1 MTANEKAL
9 NEPPP
14 EQARESQPSR
24 LAPHLVRLGEG
35 DWSLWRWMALRGAG
49 FPIKEAFR
57 LAASGCGALADRL
70 IEAEDEAELAWES
83 AQEALGREIDASA
96 GEARAALV
104 KAMKQLKKGRVASN
118 LHELGSA
125 EKPMKDFAAA
135 FDQVENAWNEYNQ
148 SFAQSIEA
156 ISKEIVDLTR
166 TNMFA
171 KQPSGRTV
179 AHSVPPSSP
188 CREASRMRRRAAQNN
203 ANMRSSLPVTCSA
216 TAPRMTRSGFSAPS
230 GGPGLTPKRNGSNAR
245 YGPQLLK
252 SRNVYYEVW
261 CIEAVI
267 EALAKQEAFRPFF
280 SPRLAPSVHLR
291 GETLF
296 VPFNGPIQLSP
307 KELSAL
313 ELCDG
318 DRSAKEIAEQLIKA
332 AVFNDPV
339 EARMLLEEMN
349 ARNWII
355 WTPGVPSGSHPEQSL
370 LAMIE
375 QFDEGGPRESASGIF
390 SEIDEARR
398 SVARAS
404 GNAEKLDEALGELE
418 AVFTRLTNAEASRL
432 EGQMYAGRTL
442 VYEDCRRDVEVN
454 VGRGIIES
462 LAPPLSLLLTSARW
476 LTCQVADYCRD
487 AFDSIY
493 ATLAAKNASTTVNA
507 FEFWVHAERFLNAK
521 SPTLTERF
529 QAALQQKWAE
539 ILVIPEGETSV
550 NLSSEELREP
560 VLRSFGTQSPG
571 WSSARYHSPDI
582 LIAAKSVEAISRG
595 EYQIVLGELHAAY
608 NTLGWA
614 FFLEQHPRPKEL
626 IEAVNLDIPA
636 PRLMPQAPKY
646 WKELTGR
653 GHNIL
658 VSPKDISL
666 VFANDSPGM
675 PNTTHLTIGSL
686 VIEKRDQQLIVR
698 SRDNLFSFD
707 IIDAFGEALGG
718 KVIDSFKVF
727 PDNRH
732 RPRVSIDRLV
742 ICREAWSFSPDEM
755 EFAFESVE
763 ANRFLEA
770 RRWARLHGIPR
781 LAYFK
786 SPVEIKPC
794 FIDFDSP
801 IYVNI
806 FSKIIRRT
814 ADSSANGERTSPA
827 ITMTEMLPGP
837 QELWLLDSEGQTYT
851 SEFRIVAVNN
861 AS

>member
-1 MTANEKAL
+1 
-9 NEPPP
+9 
-14 EQARESQPSR
+14 
-24 LAPHLVRLGEG
+24 
-35 DWSLWRWMALRGAG
+35 MALRGAG

-70 IEAEDEAELAWES
+70 IEAEDEAELAWEA
-83 AQEALGREIDASA
+83 AQEALGRQIDAST
-96 GEARAALV
+96 GEARAALA
-104 KAMKQLKKGRVASN
+104 KAMKQLKKGRVAGN
-118 LHELGSA
+118 LHEFGSA
-125 EKPMKDFAAA
+125 EKPMRDFATI
-135 FDQVENAWNEYNQ
+135 FDQVENAWDEYNR

-166 TNMFA
+166 TDRF
-171 KQPSGRTV
+171 
-179 AHSVPPSSP
+179 
-188 CREASRMRRRAAQNN
+188 REATIWQNRNAFRTAIEPLSRCQ
-203 ANMRSSLPVTCSA
+203 
-216 TAPRMTRSGFSAPS
+216 
-230 GGPGLTPKRNGSNAR
+230 SNAATRGSKQRQHEELVASYLQRYCAKNDTIGFFGPVGWARVNPETKWIDVR

-280 SPRLAPSVHLR
+280 SPHLAPSVHLL

-296 VPFNGPIQLSP
+296 VPFKGPIQLSP

-318 DRSAKEIAEQLIKA
+318 NRSAKEIAEQLIKA
-332 AVFNDPV
+332 AGFKDTV
-339 EARMLLEEMN
+339 EACLLLEEMN

-370 LAMIE
+370 LAIIE

-390 SEIDEARR
+390 SEIDEARQG
-398 SVARAS
+398 VARAS
-404 GNAEKLDEALGELE
+404 GDAEKLNDAIGGLE
-418 AVFTRLTNAEASRL
+418 AVFTRLTSSEASRM

-442 VYEDCRRDVEVN
+442 VYEDCRRDVEVDI
-454 VGRGIIES
+454 GREVIEALS
-462 LAPPLSLLLTSARW
+462 VPLSLLLTSARW
-476 LTCQVADYCRD
+476 LTCEAANYCYD

-493 ATLAAKNASTTVNA
+493 ANLAAKNASPTVNA
-507 FEFWVHAERFLNAK
+507 FEFWVHAERFLSAK

-529 QAALQQKWAE
+529 QDLLQQKWAE
-539 ILVIPEGETSV
+539 ILTIPEAETRVS
-550 NLSSEELREP
+550 LSSEELKEP
-560 VLRSFGTQSPG
+560 VLRTFGTKRPG
-571 WSSARYHSPDI
+571 WTSARYHSPDI
-582 LIAAKSVEAISRG
+582 MIAAESVEAIRRG
-595 EYQIVLGELHAAY
+595 DYQIVLGELHAAS

-626 IEAVNLDIPA
+626 IEAVNLDLPV
-636 PRLMPQAPKY
+636 PRIMPQAPKY

-666 VFANDSPGM
+666 VFANDSPGL
-675 PNTTHLTIGSL
+675 PNTAHLTIGSL
-686 VIEKRDQQLIVR
+686 VVEKRDRQLIVR
-698 SRDNLFSFD
+698 SRDNSLSFNL
-707 IIDAFGEALGG
+707 IDAFGEALGG
-718 KVIDSFKVF
+718 KLIDSFKLF
-727 PDNRH
+727 PESRH

-742 ICREAWSFSPDEM
+742 ICREAWAFSSEEM
-755 EFAFESVE
+755 EFAFEAVE

-786 SPVEIKPC
+786 SPVEVKPC

-814 ADSSANGERTSPA
+814 ADSGTNEAGTIPS
-827 ITMTEMLPGP
+827 ITVTEMLPGP
-837 QELWLLDSEGQTYT
+837 EALWLLDSEGQAYT
-851 SEFRIVAVNN
+851 SEFRVVAVDS
-861 AS
+861 AG